1 MIRRFLPFTIALVI
15 YVILGVTV
23 KSWVLNWVIG
33 PLFLLLA
40 LDVLP
45 RAFGA
50 RPFFELPPVDAQ
62 AEDTPIP

>member
-33 PLFLLLA
+33 PLFLLLT

-50 RPFFELPPVDAQ
+50 RPFFALPPVDEP

>member
-33 PLFLLLA
+33 PLFLLLT

-45 RAFGA
+45 RALGV
-50 RPFFELPPVDAQ
+50 RPFFELPPVDAP